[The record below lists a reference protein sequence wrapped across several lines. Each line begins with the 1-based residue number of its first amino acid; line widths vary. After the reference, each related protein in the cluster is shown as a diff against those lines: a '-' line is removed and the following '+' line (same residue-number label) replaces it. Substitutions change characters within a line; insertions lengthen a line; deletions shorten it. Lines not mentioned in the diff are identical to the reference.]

1 MNSPNYGEAYSSSS
15 IPDLAAGMGDLGD
28 SELFNMVTEKRT
40 DNYNHSTIDVNFNN
54 VPKNTTIKRRGF
66 DDPSM
71 FGFSMS
77 PAF

>member
-1 MNSPNYGEAYSSSS
+1 
-15 IPDLAAGMGDLGD
+15 MGDLGD